1 MDNPETLATSSSRC
15 ITKTN
20 KTTTQH
26 RNLKTWATRTQPKKN
41 WGWTKGL
48 ANEIFIF
55 SNYVTIALMH
65 QVFVSVIMLSRS
77 LFKIKTLIKMWIKN
91 K

>member
-26 RNLKTWATRTQPKKN
+26 RNLKTWATRTQPKKTE
-41 WGWTKGL
+41 GEPRGSRMKYL
-48 ANEIFIF
+48 FF
-55 SNYVTIALMH
+55 
-65 QVFVSVIMLSRS
+65 QIM
-77 LFKIKTLIKMWIKN
+77 
-91 K
+91 